1 MNPLTLL
8 SIIFLLVA
16 CKSPAKV
23 KTITNIDYV
32 QYAQDFVST
41 LAKKENADKYIIAFR
56 EANTDELEKQLD
68 TSDKKKAFWLN
79 IYNGYI
85 LAILQKSPE
94 LYEDRK
100 AFFSKSQIEIAG
112 KKLSFADIEHGI
124 IRRSEFQYFLGYVS
138 NPFPGSFE
146 RKFRFDKQDYRIHF
160 ALNCGAKS
168 CPPVRVYKHE
178 KVEEQLEASTM
189 AYLKKTTK
197 FDATNKKAE
206 TTTLFSWFRGDFG
219 GKSGAKKILFK
230 RGIVPV
236 EKFDVSYAFYDWT
249 LDLENFIGM
258 ED

>member
-1 MNPLTLL
+1 MNRIILFTI
-8 SIIFLLVA
+8 IIFLVA
-16 CKSPAKV
+16 CKSTPKPIS
-23 KTITNIDYV
+23 KTNIDYV
-32 QYAQDFVST
+32 EYAQEFVSK
-41 LAKKENADKYIIAFR
+41 LAKKQNVDNYINAFR
-56 EANTDELEKQLD
+56 DANRDELAEQLN

-85 LAILQKSPE
+85 LSILQKSPK

-100 AFFSKSQIEIAG
+100 SFFSKEQIVIAG
-112 KKLSFADIEHGI
+112 KNLSFAKIEHGI

-168 CPPVRVYKHE
+168 CPPVRIYKYE
-178 KVEEQLEASTM
+178 KVEEQLEASAM
-189 AYLKKTTK
+189 AYLKKTTE
-197 FDATNKKAE
+197 FDAENKKAV

-219 GKSGAKKILFK
+219 GKKGAKRILFNRK
-230 RGIVPV
+230 IVPI
-236 EKFDVSYAFYDWT
+236 EKFDVSYAYYDWT